1 MHDPNFL
8 ASFASRAPYH
18 ADALLQLGMVFAHTG
33 QASLFTGIRG
43 LTNNTNMVLVGR
55 CTRLPGRNVSVG
67 TKLPPPRCYRLNCR
81 CFRETVCL
89 LWRLFRA
96 PDRDTLEVLS
106 VVRRCVL
113 KFSRGLLLP
122 GLVCA
127 PPTVDG
133 SSIGVRRAV
142 PLRPGE
148 RCHGVFSACGRSL
161 PSRRHPRGQ
170 QDILCGHVPTHAG
183 VVWNDASVVTASTT
197 CMTKHRGVRGQ
208 ALFLFHPAIAL

>member
-1 MHDPNFL
+1 MCPSEPSSPPAVIVKLSLRQGNRVLVVEIVSCPRSRHSRSAFCRPSMRFEIFSRL
-8 ASFASRAPYH
+8 ASSRP
-18 ADALLQLGMVFAHTG
+18 
-33 QASLFTGIRG
+33 
-43 LTNNTNMVLVGR
+43 
-55 CTRLPGRNVSVG
+55 C
-67 TKLPPPRCYRLNCR
+67 
-81 CFRETVCL
+81 
-89 LWRLFRA
+89 
-96 PDRDTLEVLS
+96 
-106 VVRRCVL
+106 VR
-113 KFSRGLLLP
+113 
-122 GLVCA
+122 